1 MPLLDH
7 FHEPLR
13 PRRHWT
19 SFHAAL
25 STYIASDLNRRL
37 PEDYVAEGGAK
48 FGIEIDVA
56 TFRERSPTPS
66 VDGGWAPPAPVMTMP
81 FTTIGDVVEVQVMNF
96 SGGPN
101 LVGAIEIVSPANK
114 DRDASRNSFVN
125 KYAGYLQ
132 EGVGLIIIDFVTERT
147 ANLHNLLTERVGAGA
162 SPWEADLYAA
172 AYHPIQ
178 EDVKDVYGAQTNEGK
193 KWLEIWPHELK
204 LGEPLPTL
212 PLCLKGGLCLPL
224 ELEAIYMHTC
234 KELRISS
241 NGR

>member
-1 MPLLDH
+1 
-7 FHEPLR
+7 
-13 PRRHWT
+13 
-19 SFHAAL
+19 
-25 STYIASDLNRRL
+25 
-37 PEDYVAEGGAK
+37 
-48 FGIEIDVA
+48 
-56 TFRERSPTPS
+56 
-66 VDGGWAPPAPVMTMP
+66 
-81 FTTIGDVVEVQVMNF
+81 MNF
-96 SGGPN
+96 FGGPN

-125 KYAGYLQ
+125 KCAGYLQ
-132 EGVGLIIIDFVTERT
+132 EGVGLIIIDFVTERA

-162 SPWEADLYAA
+162 SLWEVELYAV

-204 LGEPLPTL
+204 LGESLPTL

-224 ELEAIYMHTC
+224 DLEAIYMHTC
-234 KELRISS
+234 KELRIST